1 MAAAM
6 KGFVRF
12 LPIALFL
19 AIVGALVWRLA
30 HPGDAL
36 IRSKLTDRPMPVFK
50 LMAAVPGK
58 PGLATTDLATGKPH
72 LVNLFASWCVP
83 CITEMALL
91 KQLQAEGVAIVGIDI
106 RDRPDALARF
116 LDNNDDPFVAI
127 GADNDSIA
135 QMALGSSGVPETFVV
150 DRHGIIRRQYIGG
163 LTASNLPA
171 VHVALAEAAR

>member
-1 MAAAM
+1 M

-12 LPIALFL
+12 VPIALFL
-19 AIVGALVWRLA
+19 AIVSVLVWRLA

-36 IRSKLTDRPMPVFK
+36 IRSKLTDRPVPAFA
-50 LMAAVPGK
+50 LAAAAPGK

-83 CITEMALL
+83 CIAEMALL
-91 KQLQAEGVAIVGIDI
+91 EQLAAEGVPIVGIDI

-116 LDNNDDPFVAI
+116 LDNNGDPFVAI
-127 GADNDSIA
+127 GADSDSVA

-150 DRHGIIRRQYIGG
+150 DGRGIIRRQYIGG
-163 LTASNLPA
+163 LTDSDLPRFRA
-171 VHVALAEAAR
+171 ALAEAAR

>member
-1 MAAAM
+1 M

-12 LPIALFL
+12 VPIALFL
-19 AIVGALVWRLA
+19 AIVVALVWRLA

-36 IRSKLTDRPMPVFK
+36 IRSKLTDRPVPAFT
-50 LMAAVPGK
+50 LAAAAPGK

-91 KQLQAEGVAIVGIDI
+91 KQLAAESVPIVGIDI
-106 RDRPDALARF
+106 RDHPDALARF
-116 LDNNDDPFVAI
+116 LDNNGDPFAAI
-127 GADNDSIA
+127 GADSDSVA

-150 DRHGIIRRQYIGG
+150 DGRGIIRRQYIGG
-163 LTASNLPA
+163 LTASDLPRVRA
-171 VHVALAEAAR
+171 ALAEAAR